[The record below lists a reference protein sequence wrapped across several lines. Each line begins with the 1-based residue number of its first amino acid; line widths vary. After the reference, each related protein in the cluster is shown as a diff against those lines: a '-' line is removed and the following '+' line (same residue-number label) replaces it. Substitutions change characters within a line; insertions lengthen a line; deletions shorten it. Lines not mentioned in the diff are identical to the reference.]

1 MFAELAASTPAR
13 PPAGSALPAAAL
25 TLSPYQPSWPARFR
39 VEAEV
44 LRVALA
50 VLTPVIEHCGSTAVP
65 HLAARPVIDVLVGLP
80 MPKLVDPLA
89 GRLANF
95 GYVLMGTT
103 AQPYAEPYA
112 PRMLTRQV
120 RGLVT
125 HHVQVVESH
134 GDAWHRILLFRD
146 LLRADAA
153 LAHQYAA
160 VKFDLLRA
168 RPGDAVAYAN
178 GKSSFIDSILGR

>member
-1 MFAELAASTPAR
+1 MFAELADSTPAR
-13 PPAGSALPAAAL
+13 PPTGSALPEAAL
-25 TLSPYQPSWPARFR
+25 PLSPYQASWPARFR

-44 LRVALA
+44 LRVALV

-65 HLAARPVIDVLVGLP
+65 QLAARPVIDLLVGLP
-80 MPKLVDPLA
+80 MPRLVDSLA
-89 GRLANF
+89 SRLANF
-95 GYVLMGTT
+95 GYVLMETP
-103 AQPYAEPYA
+103 AQPYDAPYA

-146 LLRADAA
+146 LLRADPT
-153 LAHQYAA
+153 LAHQYTA
-160 VKFDLLRA
+160 VKLDLLRA
-168 RPGDAVAYAN
+168 RPGNAVAYAN
-178 GKSSFIDSILGR
+178 GKSRFIDSVLGR

>member
-1 MFAELAASTPAR
+1 MFAELADSTPAR
-13 PPAGSALPAAAL
+13 PPTGSALPEAAL
-25 TLSPYQPSWPARFR
+25 TLSPYQASWPARFR

-44 LRVALA
+44 LRVALV

-65 HLAARPVIDVLVGLP
+65 QLAARPVIDVLVGLP

-112 PRMLTRQV
+112 PRMLTR
-120 RGLVT
+120 
-125 HHVQVVESH
+125 
-134 GDAWHRILLFRD
+134 HRILLFRD

-160 VKFDLLRA
+160 VKLDLLRA